1 MFKTA
6 LKFGMFLAICIFF
19 TGYLALTIGNRKLR
33 DLVPFSRSDTTTLS
47 ATFDDVTG
55 LLINDNVKV
64 AGVVVGKVTSIKVV
78 DGRANVKFTVD
89 GSYDLPSDSEAAIR
103 WRNLIGQRY
112 VYLYPGSASTM
123 LEDGDEIDD
132 TRSVVDLGELFNRLG
147 PIIAAIDPAE
157 VNTFLDTITQAL
169 DGNQGKVSQAI
180 DDLAVLAKG
189 LGERDA
195 TIGRLVENL
204 NTVAGTLANRD
215 AQIRTMLDNLVLI
228 SQTFSDN
235 TAVVDEA
242 LTELGSFSGSLS
254 SLLNDNAGQLD
265 RMIANLD
272 LIVQTVGSKLQPLDH
287 ALAGMQTTAE
297 RIFRSSS
304 LGEWLNETILCDGL
318 GPPTGT
324 TCQDTILKDP
334 PGQQTSP
341 TPPAAAAGG
350 PAVTLPSVP
359 PITADPTEGVDAITG
374 LVTGGPS

>member
-1 MFKTA
+1 MLKTA
-6 LKFGMFLAICIFF
+6 LKFGMFLVICIFF
-19 TGYLALTIGNRKLR
+19 TGYLALTIGNKKLR
-33 DLVPFSRSDTTTLS
+33 DIVPFSHHDTTTLS

-89 GSYDLPSDSEAAIR
+89 GAYDLPSDSEAAIR

-123 LEDGDEIDD
+123 LEDGDAITD

-169 DGNQGKVSQAI
+169 DGNQDKVGQAI
-180 DDLAVLAKG
+180 DDLSVLAKG
-189 LGERDA
+189 LGDRDA
-195 TIGRLVENL
+195 TIGHLVENL

-235 TAVVDEA
+235 TAVVDDA
-242 LTELGSFSGSLS
+242 LTELSSFSGSLS

-272 LIVQTVGSKLQPLDH
+272 LIVQTVGSKLEPLDH
-287 ALAGMQTTAE
+287 ALAGMQTTAD

-324 TCQDTILKDP
+324 TCQDTILKGP

-341 TPPAAAAGG
+341 APPAASAGG
-350 PAVTLPSVP
+350 PGVAVPSVP
-359 PITADPTEGVDAITG
+359 PITADPTTGVDAITG